1 MPYLSQNQP
10 ARLRDLPHLP
20 PLPTTGRMV
29 LAELSREEVEI
40 ERLAQVIE
48 QDPGLTARII
58 GMANSAFYGCSDRI
72 FTVADAIVKVL
83 GLNLVRSL
91 AFSIVMSGPLSTRD
105 CPGFRLDEYWYL
117 AMVTANLARRLS
129 HDAPEAEP
137 GLEDNAHLC
146 GLLHNFG
153 LLVMVHCF
161 PEQMAPLCAEPQLAD
176 AVLMAPQE
184 EQRVGLTRADVG
196 AILGHR
202 WHIPEAA
209 VAVMEHHA
217 DPAYR
222 GRYWQPVVLVGLA
235 ARLASRDF
243 HRQERD
249 LEPDVLAALGLPED
263 AVAAACEALTSQEE
277 QIRSAARVL
286 SPD

>member
-1 MPYLSQNQP
+1 MPHVSQNQP
-10 ARLRDLPHLP
+10 ARIRDLPHLP
-20 PLPTTGRMV
+20 PLPSIGRLV
-29 LAELSREEVEI
+29 LAEFSRKEVEI
-40 ERLAQVIE
+40 ERLARVIE
-48 QDPGLTARII
+48 RDPGLTARII

-72 FTVADAIVKVL
+72 YTVSDAIVKVL

-117 AMVTANLARRLS
+117 AMVTANLARSLS
-129 HDAPEAEP
+129 HHAPDAEP
-137 GLEDNAHLC
+137 GLGDNAHLC

-161 PEQMAPLCAEPQLAD
+161 PAQMAPLCAEPQLAD
-176 AVLMAPQE
+176 AALMAAREQE
-184 EQRVGLTRADVG
+184 LVGLTRADVG
-196 AILGHR
+196 SILGHR

-217 DPAYR
+217 DSSYR
-222 GRYWQPVVLVGLA
+222 GRHWQPVVLVGLA
-235 ARLASRDF
+235 ARLAVRDF
-243 HRQERD
+243 HGQEQD
-249 LEPDVLAALGLPED
+249 LEPEVLAVLGLPED
-263 AVAAACEALTSQEE
+263 AVAAACKALAVQEE
-277 QIRSAARVL
+277 QLRGAARVL